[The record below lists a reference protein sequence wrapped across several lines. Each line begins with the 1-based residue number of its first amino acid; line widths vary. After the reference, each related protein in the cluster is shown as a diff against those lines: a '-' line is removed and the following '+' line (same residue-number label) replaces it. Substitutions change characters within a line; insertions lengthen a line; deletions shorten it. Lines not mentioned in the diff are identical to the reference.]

1 MATIILGLC
10 CLSSMLG
17 GGYMAYDMMK
27 IAEREKLYEN
37 TPGFHGFTECDYKGE
52 GVIQFATNVD
62 KMTEEDES
70 VHSGDIGI
78 KSLIMTNGF
87 KVDTYSLRNLQGVK
101 ITYTGP
107 VKMKCLGNS
116 IKSIR
121 FYKS

>member
-52 GVIQFATNVD
+52 GVLQFTTNVD

-70 VHSGDIGI
+70 VYSGGVGI
-78 KSLIMTNGF
+78 KSLIMTDGF
-87 KVDTYSLRNLQGVK
+87 KVDTYSLIDLQGVK

-107 VKMKCLGNS
+107 VKMKCLDKP
-116 IKSIR
+116 IKSLR
-121 FYKS
+121 FYKA